1 MDGIFSG
8 VSNQPEPTNLID
20 FEQET
25 PMTLLD
31 VTMDII
37 SIEEVTKSIHALKNC
52 KAGGLDEMTAELLKH
67 GGETVSEN
75 SPTFSTLY
83 GRQKMSQATWCHRE
97 TVEGG
102 EYQRLLQLK
111 RHYTALHPKKGVLF
125 RPAKSDNTPLYHVWY
140 VVQ

>member
-8 VSNQPEPTNLID
+8 LSNQPEPTNLID
-20 FEQET
+20 FQQET

-31 VTMDII
+31 VTLGII
-37 SIEEVTKSIHALKNC
+37 SIEEVTNSIHATKNC

-83 GRQKMSQATWCHRE
+83 GRQK
-97 TVEGG
+97 V
-102 EYQRLLQLK
+102 
-111 RHYTALHPKKGVLF
+111 
-125 RPAKSDNTPLYHVWY
+125 PLVPS
-140 VVQ
+140 